1 MFTSVGL
8 TLLCIALIPLYILAL
23 SIFGVFSFLGLATG
37 LLPLMNCCFLRRDR
51 KKLAGL
57 LKPSAGA
64 VIEMVAI
71 VEPEAEQQGHD
82 NGGAKNDDSDKPSP
96 PPRRRLA
103 VHWSPGAPDS
113 STQQRRPPVVI
124 ANGLGATLLTIAK
137 LHDLLEEAGFPV
149 LSYDRAGVG
158 MSDPLPPGAKADDVE
173 RAVADMRF
181 LMDWCEEGLEPTAQQ
196 QQQQQQRQHRPWI
209 VCGLSMG
216 AVVAQCFIA
225 RHPEM
230 VGGVV
235 NLDGLPFPFGSKRAK
250 FEAAGQIYGFLTCV
264 SQVGLLRP
272 PLALFGGNS
281 ALLRQAATP
290 PRFPLAVLLAQMQCP
305 GFFGA
310 IAQEMG
316 LMMALCDAAAAAWG
330 PAFDLVHLTPAEL
343 RALGNAAPA
352 RCGDVDESGAWT
364 ELPRAPVE
372 AGEDWAPAGETQAVV
387 ARLLARA
394 AHQQQQQQ
402 QQRSSTPPPPPGNPD
417 EDGDG
422 DVEQGRDT
430 AAGAGSGVVTAP
442 LWLVWQ
448 RLAVRV
454 LSARNYEF
462 GVASS
467 WYDAEMQALGGAEH
481 SLQALLAGAQG
492 RRLVFP
498 RRSHAKMYSKSVVP
512 LVCAQVEEVAA
523 VMAGVE

>member
-1 MFTSVGL
+1 M
-8 TLLCIALIPLYILAL
+8 
-23 SIFGVFSFLGLATG
+23 
-37 LLPLMNCCFLRRDR
+37 
-51 KKLAGL
+51 
-57 LKPSAGA
+57 
-64 VIEMVAI
+64 
-71 VEPEAEQQGHD
+71 
-82 NGGAKNDDSDKPSP
+82 
-96 PPRRRLA
+96 
-103 VHWSPGAPDS
+103 
-113 STQQRRPPVVI
+113 I

-364 ELPRAPVE
+364 ELPARPWRRART
-372 AGEDWAPAGETQAVV
+372 GH
-387 ARLLARA
+387 RR
-394 AHQQQQQQ
+394 
-402 QQRSSTPPPPPGNPD
+402 
-417 EDGDG
+417 
-422 DVEQGRDT
+422 GRPRRWWR
-430 AAGAGSGVVTAP
+430 GS
-442 LWLVWQ
+442 W
-448 RLAVRV
+448 R
-454 LSARNYEF
+454 
-462 GVASS
+462 
-467 WYDAEMQALGGAEH
+467 
-481 SLQALLAGAQG
+481 G
-492 RRLVFP
+492 RRTSSSSSSSSGAARP
-498 RRSHAKMYSKSVVP
+498 RPHQGIPTRTGMGMWSRGATRRRGRGR
-512 LVCAQVEEVAA
+512 EW
-523 VMAGVE
+523 